1 MVKRQTHQNNPK
13 CDYKTIKRIK
23 TKAKSPS
30 SSTVTVS
37 ETIPTKHLKWKCPP
51 EMGLNNQNPPQ
62 IRNCRDQQW
71 SKTNKMEN
79 GGYKNRRLMKRKH
92 LWNRSRP
99 PEIFFR
105 GIKRSHTRMESQHP
119 TVPEWIYATLF
130 SGLAGIITGLELKYR
145 KFTVLGCIMKGY
157 SPDMTNI
164 PLMEHIGLN
173 DSKSIYRERTPEQE
187 VTEYWGVRTWK
198 FIILWLGG
206 RKTKLGIF
214 NVELLDNSVALS
226 K

>member
-1 MVKRQTHQNNPK
+1 
-13 CDYKTIKRIK
+13 
-23 TKAKSPS
+23 
-30 SSTVTVS
+30 
-37 ETIPTKHLKWKCPP
+37 
-51 EMGLNNQNPPQ
+51 
-62 IRNCRDQQW
+62 
-71 SKTNKMEN
+71 MEN

-164 PLMEHIGLN
+164 PLMEYIGLK

-187 VTEYWGVRTWK
+187 VTEYWEVRTWK

-206 RKTKLGIF
+206 RKTELGIF
-214 NVELLDNSVALS
+214 NAELLDNSVALS
-226 K
+226 KKKRTENTNIDFETRGTITLN